1 MLCKMLRHIGFV
13 FTVVIL
19 SVTSLPAQNMQS
31 IDLPSPQTSGGMP
44 LMDALKNRKTERE
57 FSERKLSP
65 QVLSNL
71 LWAAYGINRE
81 DGRRTAPSSV
91 NWQTID
97 IYVALPEGL
106 YLYDA
111 QENELE
117 LVLAEDIRALTGTQ
131 DYVGTA
137 ALNLVY
143 VADLTRIPRDM
154 DDEQKL
160 RVSTNDVGFIGQ
172 NVYLFC
178 ASEGLATVVRGS
190 IDREALGM
198 KMGLSPSQRILLGH
212 SVGYSKQ

>member
-1 MLCKMLRHIGFV
+1 MQLIE
-13 FTVVIL
+13 
-19 SVTSLPAQNMQS
+19 LPA
-31 IDLPSPQTSGGMP
+31 PQTSGGMP
-44 LMDALKNRKTERE
+44 LLDALKNRKTERE
-57 FSERKLSP
+57 FSDRKLSP

-97 IYVALPEGL
+97 IYIALPEGL

-111 QENELE
+111 RGNTLK

-131 DYVGTA
+131 EYVGTA
-137 ALNLVY
+137 ALNLIY
-143 VADLTRIPRDM
+143 IADLSRIPRDM
-154 DDEQKL
+154 DDERKL
-160 RVSTNDVGFIGQ
+160 WVSTNDVGFIGQ

-190 IDREALGM
+190 IDREALGV
-198 KMGLSPSQRILLGH
+198 KMGLKPTQRILLGH
-212 SVGYSKQ
+212 SVGYPKQ